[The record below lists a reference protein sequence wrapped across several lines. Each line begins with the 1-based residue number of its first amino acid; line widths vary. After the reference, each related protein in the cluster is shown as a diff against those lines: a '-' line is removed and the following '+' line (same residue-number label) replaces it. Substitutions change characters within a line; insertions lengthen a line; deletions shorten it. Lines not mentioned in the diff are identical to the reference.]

1 MKKRSLFPVLFACLL
16 LLTAAQPKLALKG
29 PVFTLNAQFPN
40 YSFSDQ
46 FGAVH
51 KVDNTTERLIVAL
64 DKEAAHAVNDFLA
77 SQSKTFLAD
86 HHTHLI
92 VDVSAAPGIIQKM
105 FILPGLKKFDY
116 PVLIFRDK
124 EEAAPFRMGMN
135 ANKLL
140 LVKLENKKITALRE
154 YEPSLEAVK
163 TMLPLKK

>member
-1 MKKRSLFPVLFACLL
+1 MKKGSLFSVLFASLL

-29 PVFTLNAQFPN
+29 PVFELNAPFPN

-46 FGAVH
+46 FETIH
-51 KVDNTTERLIVAL
+51 KVDNSTERLIVAL
-64 DKEAAHAVNDFLA
+64 DKEAAHAVNDFLV

-86 HHTHLI
+86 HHTLLI

-124 EEAAPFRMGMN
+124 EEAAPFRMGVN
-135 ANKLL
+135 AEKLL
-140 LVKLENKKITALRE
+140 EVKLKNKKIVSLKE
-154 YEPSLEAVK
+154 YDPSLEAVQS
-163 TMLPLKK
+163 MLISTK